1 MTIQDIDPSNRP
13 LGVAMPSVDIEA
25 ERILLEQDLEQS
37 SGLRSPRWRAR
48 LLDLAAV
55 ASFAL
60 MAFLI
65 TRTAWLNLDHELV
78 NAQDQA
84 FFEWM
89 LAHGA
94 RVVTDFAYPFVSYQ
108 VNVPYGINLMA
119 NTSVLAVSI
128 PMTPITLAFGPHIAF
143 NVFLT
148 GALLLTGLSWY
159 YVLSRHIV
167 TSKVAAWV
175 GALFAAFAP
184 SMVAHAN
191 GHPNIISQFL
201 IPLIIWRT
209 LCLVESGRSVRNGA
223 LLGLLIVWQAFI
235 NLEILFMTA
244 VGVGVFV
251 VIVGLSRA
259 EHRRH
264 FKTFVAG
271 LGVTA
276 GVALTLLAYPLYI
289 QFFGPQSY
297 HGLAQDIRHFGADL
311 GSYWTYSRRSIAGD
325 WKTTMY
331 MTQNSS
337 EENAFFGWGIP
348 IVFIGLV
355 VWMRRSRVAIGLASV
370 ALLFAFM
377 SLGPAI
383 HYIGTD
389 TGVPG
394 LWALLHSVPIL
405 NSVVPTRWALAVAPV
420 IAILLALGVQRVNGL
435 VLDRPKAVLPVRLAT
450 TAVLSLTLIPMFPTP
465 LLTQPMMETPAFIT
479 NGTWREY
486 VDEQHTVVTLPLPD
500 ASFPAA
506 QRWSAITGNDMR
518 LPRGYGLFPNWI
530 DGTGAFSAE
539 PRATSQYFYNLWA
552 GYWVPKVDDTRRA
565 QTLDDLRYWEAG
577 LVVLPPQAHDI
588 EMRRAM
594 SDILGFQPKW
604 VEGVWIWDVRHLTS
618 TVVED

>member
-48 LLDLAAV
+48 LLDVAAV
-55 ASFAL
+55 ASIAL
-60 MAFLI
+60 MAFLV
-65 TRTAWLNLDHELV
+65 TRTVWFHPDHELV

-108 VNVPYGINLMA
+108 VNVPFGINLMA

-159 YVLSRHIV
+159 YVLSRHLV

-209 LCLVESGRSVRNGA
+209 LCLVESGRAVRNGA

-251 VIVGLSRA
+251 TIVGLSAA

-276 GVALTLLAYPLYI
+276 ALSLTLLAYPLYI
-289 QFFGPQSY
+289 QFFGPQAY
-297 HGLAQDIRHFGADL
+297 HGLAHDIRNFGADL
-311 GSYWTYSRRSIAGD
+311 ASYWNYSRRSIAGD
-325 WKTTMY
+325 WKTAMY

-348 IVFIGLV
+348 VLFVGLV
-355 VWMRRSRVAIGLASV
+355 VWMRRSRVVIGLASV
-370 ALLFAFM
+370 ALLFALM
-377 SLGPAI
+377 SLGPVVR
-383 HYIGTD
+383 YIGED
-389 TGVPG
+389 TGVAGP
-394 LWALLHSVPIL
+394 WSLLHGVPIL

-420 IAILLALGVQRVNGL
+420 IAVLLALGVQRANGL

-450 TAVLSLTLIPMFPTP
+450 TVLLSLALIPMFPTP
-465 LLTQPMMETPAFIT
+465 LLTQPMMPTPAFIT

-486 VDEQHTVVTLPLPD
+486 VDADHTVVTLPLPD
-500 ASFPAA
+500 ATFPAA
-506 QRWSAITGNDMR
+506 ARWSAITGNDMR
-518 LPRGYGLFPNWI
+518 LPRGYGLYRNPV
-530 DGTGAFSAE
+530 DGTGAFAA
-539 PRATSQYFYNLWA
+539 PPTATSQYFYNLWA

-565 QTLDDLRYWEAG
+565 QTLEDLRFWEAG
-577 LVVLPPQAHDI
+577 LVVLPPQTHDI

-594 SDILGFQPKW
+594 SDILGFQPTW

-618 TVVED
+618 TTS

>member
-25 ERILLEQDLEQS
+25 ERILLEQDLERS

-48 LLDLAAV
+48 LLDIAAL

-60 MAFLI
+60 MAWLV
-65 TRTAWLNLDHELV
+65 TRTAWLNLDHEFV
-78 NAQDQA
+78 NAQDQS

-94 RVVTDFAYPFVSYQ
+94 RVVTDGANPFVSYQ
-108 VNVPYGINLMA
+108 VNVPEGINLMA

-128 PMTPITLAFGPHIAF
+128 PMAPITLAFGPHIAF

-148 GALLLTGLSWY
+148 GALMLTGVSWY
-159 YVLSRHIV
+159 YVLSRHFV

-209 LCLVESGRSVRNGA
+209 LCLKESGRAVRNGVA
-223 LLGLLIVWQAFI
+223 LGLLIVWQAFI

-251 VIVGLSRA
+251 AIVGLSKA
-259 EHRRH
+259 EHRRY

-276 GVALTLLAYPLYI
+276 VVALTLLAYPLYI
-289 QFFGPQSY
+289 QFFGPQAY
-297 HGLAQDIRHFGADL
+297 HGLAHDIRNFGADL
-311 GSYWTYSRRSIAGD
+311 ASYWNYSRRSIAGD
-325 WKTTMY
+325 WETAMY
-331 MTQNSS
+331 MTQNPS

-348 IVFIGLV
+348 VLFIGLV
-355 VWMRRSRVAIGLASV
+355 VWMRRSRVVIGLASV
-370 ALLFAFM
+370 ALLFAVM
-377 SLGPAI
+377 SLGPEI
-383 HYIGTD
+383 RYIGKD
-389 TGVPG
+389 TGVAGP
-394 LWALLHSVPIL
+394 WELLHGVPIL

-420 IAILLALGVQRVNGL
+420 LAILLAIGIQRANGL
-435 VLDRPKAVLPVRLAT
+435 VLDRPRAVLPVRLVTAT
-450 TAVLSLTLIPMFPTP
+450 LVSLSLIPLFPTP
-465 LLTQPMMETPAFIT
+465 LLTQPMVPTPAFIT

-500 ASFPAA
+500 ATFPAA
-506 QRWSAITGNDMR
+506 ARWSAYTGLDMR
-518 LPRGYGLFPNWI
+518 LPRGYGLYRNPV
-530 DGTGAFSAE
+530 DGTGAFAAP

-552 GYWVPKVDDTRRA
+552 GYWVPKVDDARRA
-565 QTLDDLRYWEAG
+565 QTLEDLNYWEAG
-577 LVVLPPQAHDI
+577 LVMLPPQTHDI

-594 SDILGFQPKW
+594 SDILGFQPTW
-604 VEGVWIWDVRHLTS
+604 VDGVWIWDVRHLTS
-618 TVVED
+618 